1 VSWGGGIGLPREP
14 SLRPLQLSAPH
25 LLLASFAG
33 MIAFGTAGLT
43 LLPGVYTGAPLGL
56 VDALFTITSAVCV
69 TGLSVVDVGTTL
81 APFGQVWLLLM
92 IQAGGL
98 GIMTFAALA
107 AAAFAGRSSLAVE
120 EAAAGPSALLP
131 AGGPLALVRLLV
143 VSTLLVEAAGAVAL
157 FALWAPRFGAGEAVW
172 PAVFH
177 AVSAFCNAG
186 FSLFP
191 DNLVGFRED
200 PATLL
205 VIGALLVAGGLGF
218 VVVQDLRLRLRGR
231 KRRLSTHSRLTLL
244 VSAWL
249 LVGATAL
256 FSIFEA
262 GETLAGLDFGDR
274 LANAAFMAA
283 TPRTAGFNAVDYDEI
298 ADPSLFLT
306 FGLMWIGGSPGSTAG
321 GVKTTTV
328 ALLALL
334 LFARLRGDRAVSTG
348 GRTVPEET
356 LQRAVGLAV
365 GSVILLALFV
375 FALLVTEL
383 PASAEGDRVRFV
395 RLVFEAQSALST
407 VGLSMGATAELTPAG
422 RLLVVALMF
431 LGRVGPLAVLGA
443 MAIRGQRRVAMRYA
457 HEDVLVG

>member
-1 VSWGGGIGLPREP
+1 VSWAGEI
-14 SLRPLQLSAPH
+14 RPLGERSRRALRLSAPR

-33 MIAFGTAGLT
+33 LIALGTAGLM
-43 LLPGVYTGAPLGL
+43 LLPGVYAAEPLGF

-98 GIMTFAALA
+98 GIMSFAALA
-107 AAAFAGRSSLAVE
+107 AAAFARRSSLAVE
-120 EAAAGPSALLP
+120 EAAAGPTALLP
-131 AGGPLALVRLLV
+131 AGGPLALVRLV
-143 VSTLLVEAAGAVAL
+143 VLSTLLVEAAGAAAL
-157 FALWAPRFGAGEAVW
+157 FALWAPRLGAGEAAW
-172 PAVFH
+172 PALFH

-191 DNLVGFRED
+191 DNLMGFRED

-205 VIGALLVAGGLGF
+205 VVAGLLVAGGLGF
-218 VVVQDLRLRLRGR
+218 VVIQDLRFRVRGR

-244 VSAWL
+244 ASGWL
-249 LVGATAL
+249 LAGGTAL
-256 FSIFEA
+256 FFLFE
-262 GETLAGLDFGDR
+262 GSGTLAGLGFGDR

-283 TPRTAGFNAVDYDEI
+283 TPRTAGFNAVDYDEV

-328 ALLALL
+328 ALLGLL

-356 LQRAVGLAV
+356 LQRAAGLAV
-365 GSVILLALFV
+365 GSVILLALFL
-375 FALLVTEL
+375 FALLVSEL
-383 PASAEGDRVRFV
+383 PARAEDDRAQLV
-395 RLVFEAQSALST
+395 RLAFEAQSALGT
-407 VGLSMGATAELTPAG
+407 VGLSMGVTSQLTPAG
-422 RLLVVALMF
+422 RLLVAALMF
-431 LGRVGPLAVLGA
+431 LGRVGPLAVMGA
-443 MAIRGQRRVAMRYA
+443 MAIRGQRRAAMRYA

>member
-1 VSWGGGIGLPREP
+1 MSWGGGIGLPREA
-14 SLRPLQLSAPH
+14 SLRPLQLSAPR

-43 LLPGVYTGAPLGL
+43 LLPGVYIGAPLGL

-98 GIMTFAALA
+98 G
-107 AAAFAGRSSLAVE
+107 
-120 EAAAGPSALLP
+120 
-131 AGGPLALVRLLV
+131 
-143 VSTLLVEAAGAVAL
+143 
-157 FALWAPRFGAGEAVW
+157 
-172 PAVFH
+172 
-177 AVSAFCNAG
+177 
-186 FSLFP
+186 
-191 DNLVGFRED
+191 
-200 PATLL
+200 
-205 VIGALLVAGGLGF
+205 F
-218 VVVQDLRLRLRGR
+218 VVIQDLRLRLRGR

-262 GETLAGLDFGDR
+262 GETLAGLDIGDR

-306 FGLMWIGGSPGSTAG
+306 LGLMWIGGSPGSTAG

-395 RLVFEAQSALST
+395 RLVFEAQSALGT

>member
-1 VSWGGGIGLPREP
+1 MSWILDPAGARE
-14 SLRPLQLSAPH
+14 RRRRALQLTAPR

-33 MIAFGTAGLT
+33 LIAVGTAGL
-43 LLPGVYTGAPLGL
+43 LALPGVYTGEPLGF
-56 VDALFTITSAVCV
+56 VDALFQITSAVCV
-69 TGLSVVDVGTTL
+69 TGLSIADVGTTL
-81 APFGQVWLLLM
+81 TPFGQAWLLLM

-120 EAAAGPSALLP
+120 EAAAGPRALLP
-131 AGGPLALVRLLV
+131 AGGPLALVRLV
-143 VSTLLVEAAGAVAL
+143 VLSTLLLEALGAAAL
-157 FALWAPRFGAGEAVW
+157 FALWAPRFGAGEAAW

-191 DNLVGFRED
+191 DNLVRFRED

-205 VIGALLVAGGLGF
+205 VIAALLVAGGLGF
-218 VVVQDLRLRLRGR
+218 VVIQDLRFRLRGR
-231 KRRLSTHSRLTLL
+231 KRRLSIHSRLTLV
-244 VSAWL
+244 VSAYL
-249 LVGATAL
+249 LAGATAL
-256 FSIFEA
+256 FFVFE
-262 GETLAGLDFGDR
+262 GSETLAGLGTGSR

-283 TPRTAGFNAVDYDEI
+283 TPRTAGFNAVDYDEV

-334 LFARLRGDRAVSTG
+334 LLARLRGDRAVSTG

-356 LQRAVGLAV
+356 LQRAAGLAV
-365 GSVILLALFV
+365 GSVLLLALFV

-383 PASAEGDRVRFV
+383 PASSEADRNHLV
-395 RLVFEAQSALST
+395 RLVFEAQSALGT
-407 VGLSMGATAELTPAG
+407 VGLSMGVTTELSPAG
-422 RLLVVALMF
+422 RLLVVLLMF

-443 MAIRGQRRVAMRYA
+443 MALRGQRRAPMRYA